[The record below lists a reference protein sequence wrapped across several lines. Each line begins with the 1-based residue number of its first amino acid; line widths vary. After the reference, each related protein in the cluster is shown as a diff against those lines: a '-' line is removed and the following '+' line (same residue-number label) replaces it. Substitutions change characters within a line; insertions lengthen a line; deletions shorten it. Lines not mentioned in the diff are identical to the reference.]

1 VDRTLQRALLI
12 REVEERF
19 LALFSAGKLSGTTH
33 TCIGQELT
41 AVALADA
48 LDRTRDVVFSNH
60 RCHGHY
66 LAWTDDVGGLV
77 AEVMGKSTGICA
89 GLGGS
94 QHLCGERFFSN
105 GIQGGIV
112 PVSAGI
118 AMSHKL
124 AGNGAITAVC
134 IGDGTLGEGVLY
146 ETLNLASKW
155 RLPLLV
161 MLENNGYAQSTS
173 QLETMAGDICAR
185 AAAFGIATYATD
197 TWHQED
203 LFATLASAARY
214 VREQGAPAFV
224 RVDTYRLAAHSK
236 SDDDRDKSE
245 IGSFAA
251 RDPVNMLLARAGASA
266 EIAANVARVRERVA
280 VEIERA
286 EEAPRPDLARLAHA
300 DHSEPAAECEWR
312 AAPAESGTQLAALN
326 RALGEWLSEDPRVVL
341 IGEDVRSPYGG
352 AFKVTRGLSAIHPE
366 RVLNTPI
373 SEAAIVG
380 IGNGLALGGF
390 RPVVEIMFGDFMT
403 LCFDQLV
410 NHAAKFNGMYDG
422 RVTVPILV
430 RAPMGGGRGYGPTH
444 SQNLE
449 KHLAGVPGLA
459 LLVLHGRTAI
469 AGLFA
474 DLRSHQGPVVLI
486 ENKLLY
492 RESLETALPEEFAAV
507 ATARAFP
514 TTRLVPPGAPDL
526 TVVAFG
532 RMSVAVEKVAQDLA
546 HSEEI
551 LLEVLL
557 PLQVNPFDAAP
568 VLESVRRT
576 GRLLVVEEG
585 AAGFDLASEVIAAVS
600 IAWKGAQPLRIAR
613 VAARPVPIPSNA
625 ALELEVLPGEASIRA
640 ACLALY
646 DV

>member
-1 VDRTLQRALLI
+1 MDPALHRALLI

-19 LALFSAGKLSGTTH
+19 LGLFSAGKLSGTTH
-33 TCIGQELT
+33 TCIGQELA

-112 PVSAGI
+112 PVAAGI
-118 AMSHKL
+118 AMSQKL
-124 AGNGAITAVC
+124 AANGAITAVC

-146 ETLNLASKW
+146 ETLNLASRW
-155 RLPLLV
+155 GLPLLL

-173 QLETMAGDICAR
+173 QQETLAGDICAR

-203 LFATLASAARY
+203 LFATLASAARH
-214 VREQGAPAFV
+214 VRDQGAPAFV

-236 SDDDRDKSE
+236 SDDDRDKAE
-245 IGSFAA
+245 IRSFAA
-251 RDPVNMLLARAGASA
+251 RDPVNMLLARAETSA
-266 EIAANVARVRERVA
+266 EIAAAIAQVRERVA

-286 EEAPRPDLARLAHA
+286 ESAPRPGLDRLERTAPERTA
-300 DHSEPAAECEWR
+300 CKWRSVSEEA
-312 AAPAESGTQLAALN
+312 GTQLTALN
-326 RALGEWLSEDPRVVL
+326 RALGEWLNQDPKVVL
-341 IGEDVRSPYGG
+341 LGEDLRAPYGG
-352 AFKVTRGLSAIHPE
+352 AFKVTRGLSSAHPT

-390 RPVVEIMFGDFMT
+390 RPVVEIMFGDFVT
-403 LCFDQLV
+403 LCFDQIV
-410 NHAAKFNGMYDG
+410 NHAAKFSGMYDG
-422 RVTVPILV
+422 RVTVPIVV

-459 LLVLHGRTAI
+459 LLVLHGRTEI
-469 AGLFA
+469 AALFTA
-474 DLRSHQGPVVLI
+474 LRSHSGPVVLI

-492 RESLETALPEEFAAV
+492 RESLQSPLPAGFKAV
-507 ATARAFP
+507 ATSGPFP
-514 TTRLVPPGAPDL
+514 TTRLVPPSAPDL

-551 LLEVLL
+551 LLELLL
-557 PLQVNPFDAAP
+557 PLQVNPFDVAP
-568 VLESVRRT
+568 ILESVQRT

-585 AAGFDLASEVIAAVS
+585 AAGFDLASEVIASVS
-600 IAWKGAQPLRIAR
+600 VAWSGDRPLRAAR
-613 VAARPVPIPSNA
+613 IAARPVPIPSDA
-625 ALELEVLPGEASIRA
+625 ALELEVLPNDVSIRE